1 MTAGVP
7 GGRPTDLYIGI
18 GEPGVPYGPVWAWQV
33 ARARAV
39 AAREAPEAIV
49 LVEHAPVYTLG
60 RASDPANLLRDE
72 ASYRASGAEVHWI
85 DRGGDAT
92 WHGPGQVTGYP
103 ILDLTRDP
111 VRPRDIHRHVWT
123 LEACMIDV
131 AASYGIEA
139 GRAAG
144 RPGIWVGDAKLAA
157 IGIKVTR
164 WVTFHGF
171 GLNVS
176 PDLAWFE
183 GIVPCGL
190 HGFGV
195 TSLAMLLGSAPSI
208 REVSDRLAV
217 ALGTRFGL
225 EPGPEMVVP
234 LDR

>member
-7 GGRPTDLYIGI
+7 GGRPADLYIGI
-18 GEPGVPYGPVWAWQV
+18 GEPGVPYGPMWAWQV

-72 ASYRASGAEVHWI
+72 ASYLASGAEVHWI

-111 VRPRDIHRHVWT
+111 VRPRDIHRHVWN

-131 AASYGIEA
+131 A
-139 GRAAG
+139 
-144 RPGIWVGDAKLAA
+144 
-157 IGIKVTR
+157 
-164 WVTFHGF
+164 
-171 GLNVS
+171 
-176 PDLAWFE
+176 
-183 GIVPCGL
+183 
-190 HGFGV
+190 
-195 TSLAMLLGSAPSI
+195 
-208 REVSDRLAV
+208 
-217 ALGTRFGL
+217 
-225 EPGPEMVVP
+225 
-234 LDR
+234 